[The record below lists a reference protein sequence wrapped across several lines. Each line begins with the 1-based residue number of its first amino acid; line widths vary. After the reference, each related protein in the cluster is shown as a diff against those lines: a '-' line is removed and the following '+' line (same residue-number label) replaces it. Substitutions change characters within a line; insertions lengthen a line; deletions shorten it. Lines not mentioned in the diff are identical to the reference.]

1 MRVAQTSFCARF
13 NCTAVDPLGRAIRWI
28 FGLRGASLISWA
40 FPNFAFRFSYF
51 DFCDLAENF

>member
-1 MRVAQTSFCARF
+1 MRVAQTSVCAGF
-13 NCTAVDPLGRAIRWI
+13 TCTAVDPLGRAIR
-28 FGLRGASLISWA
+28 SLV